1 MKRRALKVF
10 LPVLFVSVLSMFN
23 CSGEDFGEEEIFGN
37 DISKSTEQI
46 LKEEASQTDF
56 VIDESGVLTSYKG
69 YAKKVVIPER
79 VEKINFGVFL
89 SHLEIEEVTFPKNLK
104 IIDECAFYDCSGIKL
119 LKLPDSLEKI
129 GRLAFGNCASVSD
142 MYIGKNL
149 NFADELFV
157 WGCSKMEKIEVS
169 PKNRY
174 YSSLD
179 GILYNKKLTELCVCP
194 EKCKEKV
201 IVPKSVTTIK
211 EFSFFECKNLKEVV
225 FGKNVMYVDEGAFG
239 GCQNLKFVEMND
251 SVKKI
256 RANAFSECAS
266 LEKIVIGD
274 SVVSLGNMAFYNC
287 SLLKE
292 VIFMSKDIEI
302 GNKIF
307 AGCCNNI
314 KIKAPKDSTAQAYAI
329 KHGCEFESIK

>member
-1 MKRRALKVF
+1 MKRKALKIF

-23 CSGEDFGEEEIFGN
+23 CSGEDFGKEGILEN
-37 DISKSTEQI
+37 DVSESTEQI

-89 SHLEIEEVTFPKNLK
+89 SHMEIEEVSFPKNLK
-104 IIDECAFYDCSGIKL
+104 MIDECAFYDCSGIKL
-119 LKLPDSLEKI
+119 LKLPDSLERI
-129 GRLAFGNCASVSD
+129 GRLAVGNCAGVTELN
-142 MYIGKNL
+142 IGKSL
-149 NFADELFV
+149 NFVDELFV
-157 WGCSKMEKIEVS
+157 WGCSKLGKIEVS
-169 PKNRY
+169 PKNKH

-194 EKCKEKV
+194 ENCKEKIV
-201 IVPKSVTTIK
+201 IPNSVRTVK

-225 FGKNVMYVDEGAFG
+225 FGKNVTYVDEGAFG
-239 GCQNLKFVEMND
+239 GCQNLKFVKMNN

-256 RANAFSECAS
+256 RANAFAECAS
-266 LEKIVIGD
+266 LEKIIIGD
-274 SVVSLGNMAFYNC
+274 SVVSLGNMVFYNC

-292 VIFMSKDIEI
+292 VTFISKDIEL

-314 KIKAPKDSTAQAYAI
+314 KIKAPINSTAQAYAA